1 MVDFRGLGNS
11 PENRKKLEPTG
22 FDLSFEIL
30 ASVWADDSQT
40 VVRSEVLE
48 VLHI

>member
-1 MVDFRGLGNS
+1 MDLPGPEKP

-22 FDLSFEIL
+22 FDLGFEIL